1 MEFVQQKK
9 AKGYVNRI
17 EEEQNWDG
25 YLSMVP
31 SVRSPP
37 FPEFGWPGLRV
48 PAPQK
53 PPPNC
58 SCPQNMRVIIFC
70 RYDHSLSW
78 IMKDRVLPP
87 GPESSMYREAIVSTV
102 TVSIGSSLTRVEYA
116 ASESNAGRL
125 IGVRGEWYL

>member
-1 MEFVQQKK
+1 MELAQEKK
-9 AKGYVNRI
+9 AKKKRSTEYDKYLSLGYGDKI
-17 EEEQNWDG
+17 P

-70 RYDHSLSW
+70 KYDHNLSW

-87 GPESSMYREAIVSTV
+87 GPESSMYREATVSTV
-102 TVSIGSSLTRVEYA
+102 TVSIGSSLIRFA
-116 ASESNAGRL
+116 
-125 IGVRGEWYL
+125 